1 MERVIEEEKEKRPD
15 LHVLALA
22 YVSIIL
28 RMSSLSVFF
37 HSIFAVVVHLVSEKL
52 TFRRAEIML
61 CLIELVITRLGNMR
75 LSISDVGYVS
85 QQSAVE
91 CKCQHDSKL

>member
-22 YVSIIL
+22 YVSILL
-28 RMSSLSVFF
+28 RMSSLSFF
-37 HSIFAVVVHLVSEKL
+37 RSIFAVVVHLASEKL
-52 TFRRAEIML
+52 AFRRAEIML